1 MPAYMIA
8 NVKINDPEEYKKYQQ
23 QVVPTIQQYDGQ
35 ILAVEAE
42 PVVVEGEWP
51 GSYTVLIQWPSVER
65 AREWYDSDVYA
76 DPKALRH
83 RTASANL
90 VFLRGLPT

>member
-8 NVKINDPEEYKKYQQ
+8 KVQIDDAEEYKKYQQ
-23 QVVPTIQQYDGQ
+23 QVVPTIQRYDGQ

-42 PVVVEGEWP
+42 PVVVEGEWT

-65 AREWYDSDVYA
+65 AQEWYDSDIYVE
-76 DPKALRH
+76 PKALRH
-83 RTASANL
+83 RTASADL

>member
-8 NVKINDPEEYKKYQQ
+8 NVKINDPEEDKKYQQ
-23 QVVPTIQQYDGQ
+23 QVVPTIQLYDGQ

-51 GSYTVLIQWPSVER
+51 GSYTVLIQWPSVEQ
-65 AREWYDSDVYA
+65 AREWYDSGVYA

-83 RTASANL
+83 RTSSADL
-90 VFLRGLPT
+90 VFLRRLPT